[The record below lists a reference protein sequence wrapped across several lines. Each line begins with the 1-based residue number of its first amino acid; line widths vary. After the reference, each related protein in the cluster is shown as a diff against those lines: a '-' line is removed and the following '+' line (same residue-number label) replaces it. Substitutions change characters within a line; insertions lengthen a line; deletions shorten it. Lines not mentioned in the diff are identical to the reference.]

1 MPQSSDTLPLLYL
14 GLILLGI
21 LAFGVLRGYQRIQ
34 KSAPR
39 SQDVLV
45 QRQQER
51 QRLLQEIADLDD
63 QYAQGMIEKQ
73 AYCSERQRI
82 KQRLVELTIQCKAN

>member
-1 MPQSSDTLPLLYL
+1 MPQSSDTVPLLYL

-34 KSAPR
+34 KSVPR

-45 QRQQER
+45 QRQLER
-51 QRLLQEIADLDD
+51 QRLLQEAANLDD
-63 QYAQGMIEKQ
+63 HYAQGLIQEP
-73 AYCSERQRI
+73 AYGSERQRL
-82 KQRLVELTIQCKAN
+82 KQRLVELTTQCQTQ